1 MAKLFYSLE
10 EAGERLG
17 KSEGEVRDLINT
29 GQLQEFRDGD
39 RVMVKVDQVD
49 LLAGDDASDDTGG
62 IPIAQDQDEDTISLA
77 SDSGSAFA
85 IDSPEEQSGISIFDE
100 ADELETADPS
110 AQTQISDTGATDFG
124 LDPSSSGS
132 GLLDLTREVDD
143 TSLGAD
149 LMDDV
154 YSGGDTIGETVGGEA
169 MSPVEGGE
177 LFETTTTQTETSAG
191 APAGVAVVAAE
202 RIDGGFSGFT
212 FGAFLVV
219 AIGMLLAFAVVVGTL
234 TGGLQDL
241 IVPVADN
248 MTAVV
253 GGLAGGFIVLGALC
267 GFIMKGK

>member
-1 MAKLFYSLE
+1 MAKLFYSLD
-10 EAGERLG
+10 EAGDRL
-17 KSEGEVRDLINT
+17 SMSADEVRGLIDS

-39 RVMVKVDQVD
+39 RVMLKVDQVD
-49 LLAGDDASDDTGG
+49 LLAGDDSSEETGG
-62 IPIAQDQDEDTISLA
+62 IPIAQEEDEDMISLA

-85 IDSPEEQSGISIFDE
+85 IDSPQESGISIFDE

-177 LFETTTTQTETSAG
+177 LFETTTAQTETGAG
-191 APAGVAVVAAE
+191 APGGVAMVAAE
-202 RIDGGFSGFT
+202 RVDSGFSGFT
-212 FGAFLVV
+212 FGAFLAV
-219 AIGMLLAFAVVVGTL
+219 AIGMLLSFAVIVGTL

-241 IVPVADN
+241 IGPVADN

-253 GGLAGGFIVLGALC
+253 GGLFGAFIVLGGLC